1 MLYKLPDLGGVAL
14 LSALSSLS
22 SELSVCSRFMV
33 AVAVPN
39 LLSIMT
45 EGTRGARRTMETLA
59 RTCPAL
65 FRGSDRSRNSI
76 IFCYLLVKH
85 H

>member
-1 MLYKLPDLGGVAL
+1 
-14 LSALSSLS
+14 
-22 SELSVCSRFMV
+22 MV

-45 EGTRGARRTMETLA
+45 EGTRGARRIMEALA